1 MRVHTILTAISLAF
15 IITSC
20 GNKVDPEQPDPIQKP
35 DLPTTTKL
43 EYPAPE
49 HTGFERVAYFPS
61 YRNVGTLYV
70 PDYIYESVDVCCYAF
85 ATINAQNKVTLQQEK
100 TLKALVDRA
109 HAMGKKV
116 LISLNGDHKL
126 YAQMTSS
133 MATRITFVNSVM
145 DIVKKYDLDGVD
157 NDWEYPKSSD
167 NSSKGNYELMKQF
180 SNILHAPDENKLLT
194 MAITPGK
201 YAGSIRDGILT
212 EVFDCVDW
220 FNIMVYDDYTT
231 EVAGRNHASWELM
244 TTATDFWIGQ
254 KKMPKKKFV
263 CGLPAYGR
271 ASGIT
276 QSGTTLSYSVILD
289 KGGDPYSDSA
299 IVSTDSHPE
308 SYEIFYNGITTI
320 RKKVAYCMENDLGGY
335 MFWEQGQDC
344 YTDKEKS
351 LLYNA
356 SDEYMTSKK

>member
-1 MRVHTILTAISLAF
+1 MRITLHTIYAVLASAL
-15 IITSC
+15 ILTSC
-20 GNKVDPEQPDPIQKP
+20 GGKVDPEDPNKEP
-35 DLPTTTKL
+35 ELPKTTELK
-43 EYPAPE
+43 YPAPE
-49 HTGFERVAYFPS
+49 HTGFERIAYFPS
-61 YRNVGTLYV
+61 YRNVGVGYV
-70 PDYIYESVDVCCYAF
+70 PDYVYESVDVCCYAF
-85 ATINAQNKVTLQQEK
+85 ATINAGYKVTVQEEAV
-100 TLKALVDRA
+100 LRALVDRA
-109 HAMGKKV
+109 HRMDKKV
-116 LISLNGDHKL
+116 LLSLNGDHSL
-126 YAQMTSS
+126 YVKMTSTL
-133 MATRITFVNSVM
+133 ANRNKFVDSVM
-145 DIVKKYDLDGVD
+145 EVVKKYGLDGVD
-157 NDWEYPKSSD
+157 NDWEYPRSNDGSA
-167 NSSKGNYELMKQF
+167 SGNYELMKQF
-180 SNILHAPDENKLLT
+180 SNILHAPGENKLLT

-201 YAGSIRDGILT
+201 YAGSVREGILPG
-212 EVFDCVDW
+212 VYDCVDW
-220 FNIMVYDDYTT
+220 FNVMVYDDFST

-276 QSGTTLSYSVILD
+276 QSGTTLSYSAILG

-299 IVSTDSHPE
+299 MVSTDSHPE